1 MLSDNPQQLTALLLE
16 VIEREIVPLTALAVK
31 KGHKIFGA
39 AILKKS
45 DGALVV
51 AGTNR
56 ESECPLWHGE
66 ISAIKNLYDLPAL
79 RRPSP
84 QDCIFLS
91 THEPCSMCL
100 SAITWA
106 GYDNF
111 YYLFSYEDSRDTFNI
126 PHDLNILQ
134 QVFGCQNGNY
144 TKTNT
149 YWEGRSIAQLVEV
162 CDETVRRSLATRI
175 EGLKSI
181 YADLS
186 DTYQRSKSGNEIP
199 LS

>member
-1 MLSDNPQQLTALLLE
+1 LLSNTPEKLTTLLLE
-16 VIEREIVPLTALAVK
+16 VIEREIVPLTTLAVQ
-31 KGHKIFGA
+31 KGNKIFGA

-56 ESECPLWHGE
+56 ETECPLWHGE
-66 ISAIKNLYDLPAL
+66 VSTIKKLYELPSSQ
-79 RRPSP
+79 RPRP

-91 THEPCSMCL
+91 THEPCSLCL

-111 YYLFSYEDSRDTFNI
+111 YYLFSHQDSRDSFNI
-126 PHDLNILQ
+126 PHDLRILE
-134 QVFGCQNGNY
+134 QVFGCRNGEYARSNA
-144 TKTNT
+144 
-149 YWEGRSIAQLVEV
+149 YWESHSIAQLVAG
-162 CDETVRRSLATRI
+162 CGTAARSALESRI
-175 EGLKSI
+175 EDLESN

-186 DTYQRSKSGNEIP
+186 ATYQLSKSGNEIP